1 MRMRI
6 TTGMSMNTYRYNLQ
20 KSTQNKTDSMN
31 KVLSHRKFDSFAED
45 PASAIQAWRVR
56 RSMVNTACYAKNN
69 QDTLT
74 RFDIAYATMGAV
86 THELTDL
93 DGRSADIYAANDPTA
108 TGRNELGKV
117 LSETAESVIH
127 AMNGAKSGSDFVFAG
142 DDELNAPFT
151 WNADR
156 TVLYYRGVNVNA
168 GSVKSPEAA
177 PKWGPK
183 DSADPTKG
191 ADASDTAALA
201 QAFRDN
207 LPDVEADTSES
218 EQLWLNYYKD
228 TTGNVQKPNPAIT
241 PVPSWVPRDAA
252 NNNEPVNNTDAE
264 LAKAFPDSL
273 PDKGTPEYT
282 QMTSAEQAWV
292 DYYKGDPAGSPKPGD
307 APAWANGDKDDFGV
321 PLGARAK
328 LEDPNASAYD
338 KAWAEYYLD
347 QGDVKHLQKMSEEEA
362 PIDLGMGLLRD
373 DNGDLVPGTY
383 YSRALP
389 GINMLGFGVDE
400 DGDPK
405 NVCMIMK
412 QLGEIYSRCTKDEG
426 RYASD
431 QDYEDAMRLMNKLK
445 DAQGYSSGKYVDIS
459 AESSFLKQNQE
470 RLELQVD
477 YLNEQRSSIED
488 VDLADAITNF
498 SWDYYCY
505 SAALKVGTQLLSQS
519 LIDYMN

>member
-6 TTGMSMNTYRYNLQ
+6 TTGMAMNTYRYNLQ
-20 KSTQNKTDSMN
+20 NSTANMTDSRN
-31 KVLSHRKFDSFAED
+31 KVLTHRKFDSFAED

-69 QDTLT
+69 KDTLT

-108 TGRNELGKV
+108 AGRNELGKV

-156 TVLYYRGVNVNA
+156 TILYYRGVNVNA
-168 GSVKSPEAA
+168 GSVKSPAAA
-177 PKWGPK
+177 PEWAPK
-183 DSADPTKG
+183 DAADPKKG
-191 ADASDTAALA
+191 ADVTDNAALA
-201 QAFRDN
+201 QAFKDSIPASEN
-207 LPDVEADTSES
+207 EAEREWVD
-218 EQLWLNYYKD
+218 YYKGV
-228 TTGNVQKPNPAIT
+228 TNTQ
-241 PVPSWVPRDAA
+241 PSSAAPDWVPKNAAGNPVANDDAS
-252 NNNEPVNNTDAE
+252 
-264 LAKAFPDSL
+264 LAQAYKDSL
-273 PDKGTPEYT
+273 PDQGTPEYS
-282 QMTSAEQAWV
+282 QMSNAERAWV
-292 DYYKGDPAGSPKPGD
+292 DYYKGNSAQKPD
-307 APAWANGDKDDFGV
+307 AEPAWNVDPKDDFGV
-321 PLGARAK
+321 PKGARDI
-328 LEDPNASAYD
+328 LNDPNASAYD

-373 DNGDLVPGTY
+373 DNGNLVPGTY
-383 YSRALP
+383 YNRTLP

-445 DAQGYSSGKYVDIS
+445 DAQGYASGKYVDIS
-459 AESSFLKQNQE
+459 AEASFLKQNQE
-470 RLELQVD
+470 RLDLQVN
-477 YLNEQRSSIED
+477 YLNEQRSSIEN
-488 VDLADAITNF
+488 VDLADAIINF

-519 LIDYMN
+519 LIDYMS